1 MNITGLR
8 QEAESG
14 SVVAQSVLGICYLYG
29 REVHVDY
36 EKAFQLLSAASE
48 KGASRAVV
56 NLARMYAEGLG
67 IAKDMPKA
75 IRFYEAVAKVEARAP
90 LEPARIYARG
100 EGVPADPEAA
110 LRWYS
115 EVAARKAGMGDSV
128 TAAFVGAVTF
138 EEIEEAKAYVSGRP
152 Q

>member
-14 SVVAQSVLGICYLYG
+14 SVVAQSVPGIWYLYG

-75 IRFYEAVAKVEARAP
+75 IRFYEAVAKVETRAP
-90 LEPARIYARG
+90 LELDARG
-100 EGVPADPEAA
+100 EDVPADPEAA

-115 EVAARKAGMGDSV
+115 EVGGRKEGMGHSV
-128 TAAFVGAVTF
+128 TAAVGGAATSRAT
-138 EEIEEAKAYVSGRP
+138 EEAKACGGGRP
-152 Q
+152 P

>member
-75 IRFYEAVAKVEARAP
+75 IRFYEAVAKVETRAP
-90 LEPARIYARG
+90 LELDARG
-100 EGVPADPEAA
+100 EDVPADPEAA

-138 EEIEEAKAYVSGRP
+138 EEIEEAKAYVAGRP